1 MRERIN
7 VDYAIVSAFERSKR
21 AGEKPASS
29 HAFGIALFAVFFVI
43 MMGCLAAGAN
53 IYSSVSG
60 LHAQADDIRLQSGL
74 LANAI
79 RVNDAA
85 AAYEVGEGPEG
96 DALVLVER
104 LDSGT
109 FETRVYG
116 YEGAIVQEY
125 ALQGRPYNPKNADKI
140 VDSSTFEFSC
150 KDGLVTITTDVG
162 VCQVALR
169 SAQDAPAASGKPAGG
184 EIL

>member
-60 LHAQADDIRLQSGL
+60 LHAQADD
-74 LANAI
+74 
-79 RVNDAA
+79 
-85 AAYEVGEGPEG
+85 
-96 DALVLVER
+96 
-104 LDSGT
+104 
-109 FETRVYG
+109 
-116 YEGAIVQEY
+116 GAELTMRYV
-125 ALQGRPYNPKNADKI
+125 
-140 VDSSTFEFSC
+140 
-150 KDGLVTITTDVG
+150 
-162 VCQVALR
+162 
-169 SAQDAPAASGKPAGG
+169 APAAEGNRLPPRHRRPARRPPPWTWT
-184 EIL
+184 